1 MRLRRIMV
9 ALPAWG
15 AISPTEEG
23 KIAALA
29 SALESQ
35 VELFHCAHEGSPVHG
50 RLVTQAREDI
60 LQSVAGCRQR
70 LEMLAERLRARGLRV
85 RTSVRWDYPPYAGIV
100 RQVLRHEPSLLIAHP
115 TRRGPTARRLLGRTD
130 FRLLE
135 SCPCPVLFIK
145 TRRPYV
151 DSVVVVVAA
160 VDSRRSHHKLAA
172 LDAQILG
179 WGSRLRDALGAKLLL
194 FHAHPSLREAMS
206 TDSQLREAPEPVRA
220 DVAAAWRNGMEAAAL
235 ALAQEYAVPPRYV
248 RMAEGPPA
256 EELAHL
262 AAQVMA
268 DIVIV
273 GVAARSRFGSLM
285 IGHTAEKVFDSLASD
300 LLVVKP
306 AGFRSSVSPQSTH
319 HLRRGVARAART

>member
-1 MRLRRIMV
+1 MRPRRIMV

-15 AISPTEEG
+15 AIGPTEEG
-23 KIAALA
+23 KIVALA
-29 SALESQ
+29 SALESE
-35 VELFHCAHEGSPVHG
+35 VELFHCAHEGSAVRG

-60 LQSVAGCRQR
+60 PQSVAGCRQR
-70 LEMLAERLRARGLRV
+70 LEVLAERLRARGLRV
-85 RTSVRWDYPPYAGIV
+85 RTSVRWDYPTYAGIV

-115 TRRGPTARRLLGRTD
+115 TRRGPAARHLLGRTD

-135 SCPCPVLFIK
+135 TCPCPVLFIK

-151 DSVVVVVAA
+151 ESVVVAA
-160 VDSRRSHHKLAA
+160 IDSRHAHHKPAA

-179 WGSRLRDALGAKLLL
+179 WGSRLRDVLGAKLLL
-194 FHAHPSLREAMS
+194 FHAHPSLQEAMS
-206 TDSQLREAPEPVRA
+206 ADSRLREAPGPVRA

-235 ALAQEYAVPPRYV
+235 ALAQEYAVPPWHV

-256 EELAHL
+256 EALAHL
-262 AAQVMA
+262 AAEVIA
-268 DIVIV
+268 DIVVV
-273 GVAARSRFGSLM
+273 GVAARSHIGRLM
-285 IGHTAEKVFDSLASD
+285 IGHTAEKVFDELASD

-319 HLRRGVARAART
+319 HFRRSVAPAARA